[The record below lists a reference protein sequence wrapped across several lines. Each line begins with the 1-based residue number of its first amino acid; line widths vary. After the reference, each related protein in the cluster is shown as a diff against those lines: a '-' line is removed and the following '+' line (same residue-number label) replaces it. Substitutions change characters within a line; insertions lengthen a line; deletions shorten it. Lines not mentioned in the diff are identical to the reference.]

1 MVSSQ
6 HLGGAK
12 VRRKKLLLSS
22 KRLNFF
28 SHRNTLSNTD
38 QGVRFKSIGKAAIK
52 GTKQIGKTLTAMS
65 DSPDKRGRGK
75 LAQVN
80 ATQFQ
85 QQEKRKRK
93 DKGRRSVTVAEESLG
108 LEDGE
113 CCLL

>member
-1 MVSSQ
+1 
-6 HLGGAK
+6 
-12 VRRKKLLLSS
+12 
-22 KRLNFF
+22 
-28 SHRNTLSNTD
+28 
-38 QGVRFKSIGKAAIK
+38 
-52 GTKQIGKTLTAMS
+52 MS

-113 CCLL
+113 CCLLD